1 MTDIAAQAPASR
13 HEWIAEARSTLALA
27 WPMILTNLAQTG
39 MTATDV
45 LMMGR
50 LGPDAVAAGALAANL
65 YFAVLIF
72 GIGVVAAAA
81 PMIAAERGRNRH
93 AVRDLRRTVRQGLWT
108 SVMIS
113 VPSWVLLWH
122 GEAILLLMRQDPALA
137 AAAGGYLRA
146 LMFAMLPFLAYL
158 VLRSFVAAMER
169 PRWALVACAVA
180 LVFNV
185 LANWALMFGHLGFP
199 ALGLFGSGIAT
210 TLSSVLMFA
219 LLAGVVMRDRRFRR
233 YRLFGRFWRADW
245 PRLAAFWRLGLPIGA
260 ALFFEVSIFNAAVF
274 LMGLIGSAELAA
286 HAIAIQIASLTFMV
300 PMGFSQAVTV
310 RVGLFYGAGDPHGVR
325 LAGWTAFALGI
336 GFMALMALAMVAV
349 PRVLIAAFLDLDAP
363 ANAAVIE
370 FAVVFLA
377 MAAVFQVADGAQV
390 LGAGMLRGL
399 HDTRMPMVY
408 ALAGYWGIG
417 LPLGAALGFL
427 TPLGGTGIWL
437 GLAAGL
443 TVVAVLMTLRWM
455 RRHALGLM
463 PAGGQ
468 MAGAAPAR

>member
-1 MTDIAAQAPASR
+1 MTDIAAPAPAAR
-13 HEWIAEARSTLALA
+13 HAWAAEARSTMALA

-93 AVRDLRRTVRQGLWT
+93 AVREVRRTVRQGLWT
-108 SVMIS
+108 SVMIAL
-113 VPSWVLLWH
+113 PSWAFLWN
-122 GEAILLLMRQDPALA
+122 GEAILLLMRQEPALA
-137 AAAGGYLRA
+137 AAAGAYLRPLMIA
-146 LMFAMLPFLAYL
+146 LLPFLAYL
-158 VLRSFVAAMER
+158 VLRSFIAALER
-169 PRWALVACAVA
+169 PRWALLACVVA

-185 LANWALMFGHLGFP
+185 GANWVLMFGHLGSP
-199 ALGLFGSGIAT
+199 ALGLTGSGVAT
-210 TLSSVLMFA
+210 ALSSFLMFG
-219 LLAGVVMRDRRFRR
+219 LLAAVVMLDRRFRR
-233 YRLFGRFWRADW
+233 YRLFGRFWRPDL
-245 PRLAAFWRLGLPIGA
+245 PRLAAFWKLGLPIGA
-260 ALFFEVSIFNAAVF
+260 TLFFEVSIFNAAVF

-310 RVGLFYGAGDPHGVR
+310 RVGLFFGARDPAGVR

-336 GFMALMALAMVAV
+336 GFMALMALLMVAA
-349 PRVLIAAFLDLDAP
+349 PRLLIAAFLDLDAP

-370 FAVVFLA
+370 FAVLFLA
-377 MAAVFQVADGAQV
+377 MAAIFQVADGAQV
-390 LGAGMLRGL
+390 LGGGMLRGL
-399 HDTRMPMVY
+399 HDTRMPMIY

-417 LPLGAALGFL
+417 LPLGVALGFL
-427 TPLGGTGIWL
+427 TPLRGAGIWL

-443 TVVAVLMTLRWM
+443 AVVAVLMTLRWM
-455 RRHALGLM
+455 RRDRLGLM
-463 PAGGQ
+463 PAVTS
-468 MAGAAPAR
+468 PAER